1 MNVYPNPS
9 SKMVTVD
16 VNLQFS
22 SGSIE
27 LSVLD
32 VLGRYAAA
40 PIKAIDTLDH
50 AGNQRGVS
58 KQWSVD
64 VSALKPGIYYIR
76 LKSAGVVKTT
86 QIQVL

>member
-1 MNVYPNPS
+1 MLFRS
-9 SKMVTVD
+9 MVTVD

-64 VSALKPGIYYIR
+64 VSALKPGIY
-76 LKSAGVVKTT
+76 TFD
-86 QIQVL
+86 